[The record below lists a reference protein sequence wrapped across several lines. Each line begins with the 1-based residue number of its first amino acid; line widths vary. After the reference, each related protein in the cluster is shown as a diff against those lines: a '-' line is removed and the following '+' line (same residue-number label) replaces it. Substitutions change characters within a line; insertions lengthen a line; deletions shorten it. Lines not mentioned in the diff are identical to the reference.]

1 MAASAVGF
9 RNVTVAQMLA
19 GPGPGTG
26 PAPGRWTVTKAKSQG
41 VTPGFEIKDSQGDHY
56 IIKLDPPGESGL
68 ATGPDVI
75 GSRLLWAAGYNVPDN
90 AIAHFRLE
98 DLDISP
104 KANWEDWRGK
114 KHPDHAAIHGGDPRH
129 TDRESDG
136 RIRCVASRY
145 LAGKPLGPF
154 KYTGRRPDDPEDRIP
169 HELRRELRGM
179 WTIAAWVNHADS
191 RGPNSLDMWVTEGG
205 RSFVRHYLIDFGSIL
220 GSSATTIE
228 RDYSTG
234 SEYYVDFGAMARNV
248 FTAGLAKPTWEDVQD
263 PHIPSVGF
271 VESKN
276 FDPKRW
282 KPDMPNPAFDERTDR
297 DAGLGRAHRG
307 RLHRRSHPRRGGDG
321 AVPRP
326 PRQGIHHAGPHGAP
340 RQDRGPLAR
349 ASRRTAGAECAMS
362 TRGGIPVRRCWRSIV
377 EGLVLVLFA
386 MPGGCAGHGRLAPV
400 ATTVAPVP
408 RDTTVRDVTGRLHVA
423 QTWRPM
429 FGDTL
434 IGLVP
439 GTGDSTRRYLGRLRD
454 GYAADTI
461 NVMLFGDNR
470 PGWRSARLQTEYA
483 AVHKMFV
490 SPRDFF
496 NGLVAHPGG
505 ARQGPV
511 AGSRPDPRHP
521 GQGHQ
526 HAPLGTREAGDERD
540 ARQDRFAHRQGQ
552 IVSAVVNSGD
562 LVDDGRTPPTGSA
575 SSASTSRSSTGC
587 PTSPSPATTSA
598 PTPRTASQ
606 NWRAATGLPVGTD
619 RLYYCFD
626 SADGW
631 LRFIAIDTNPIVDP
645 GTHWSRDVQVKYSD
659 EEFKL
664 AGGSGQGAPRPGDR
678 DDAPSAV
685 LGRLSTATSGST
697 IRCCANAGR
706 AWCGRSTRT
715 GSR

>member
-1 MAASAVGF
+1 MNRLNAITIASAALALVAAGPAPASGAPKPPQERDYSYSYDIVDNSVVRPATRAFDVARLARKVSGHPREAANVDENDQVRLPSTWWQPRVGF

-114 KHPDHAAIHGGDPRH
+114 KHRITQQYMEEILAH

-263 PHIPSVGF
+263 PHIPAVGF

-297 DAGLGRAHRG
+297 DAVW
-307 RLHRRSHPRRGGDG
+307 G
-321 AVPRP
+321 ARIV
-326 PRQGIHHAGPHGAP
+326 AGFTDDHI
-340 RQDRGPLAR
+340 R
-349 ASRRTAGAECAMS
+349 
-362 TRGGIPVRRCWRSIV
+362 
-377 EGLVLVLFA
+377 
-386 MPGGCAGHGRLAPV
+386 
-400 ATTVAPVP
+400 
-408 RDTTVRDVTGRLHVA
+408 
-423 QTWRPM
+423 
-429 FGDTL
+429 
-434 IGLVP
+434 
-439 GTGDSTRRYLGRLRD
+439 
-454 GYAADTI
+454 
-461 NVMLFGDNR
+461 
-470 PGWRSARLQTEYA
+470 A
-483 AVHKMFV
+483 AVAM
-490 SPRDFF
+490 
-496 NGLVAHPGG
+496 A
-505 ARQGPV
+505 QY
-511 AGSRPDPRHP
+511 PDPRAREYIT
-521 GQGHQ
+521 QVLMERRDKIV
-526 HAPLGTREAGDERD
+526 ARWLGPRGGPPALS
-540 ARQDRFAHRQGQ
+540 AR
-552 IVSAVVNSGD
+552 
-562 LVDDGRTPPTGSA
+562 
-575 SSASTSRSSTGC
+575 
-587 PTSPSPATTSA
+587 
-598 PTPRTASQ
+598 
-606 NWRAATGLPVGTD
+606 
-619 RLYYCFD
+619 
-626 SADGW
+626 
-631 LRFIAIDTNPIVDP
+631 
-645 GTHWSRDVQVKYSD
+645 
-659 EEFKL
+659 
-664 AGGSGQGAPRPGDR
+664 
-678 DDAPSAV
+678 
-685 LGRLSTATSGST
+685 
-697 IRCCANAGR
+697 
-706 AWCGRSTRT
+706 
-715 GSR
+715 